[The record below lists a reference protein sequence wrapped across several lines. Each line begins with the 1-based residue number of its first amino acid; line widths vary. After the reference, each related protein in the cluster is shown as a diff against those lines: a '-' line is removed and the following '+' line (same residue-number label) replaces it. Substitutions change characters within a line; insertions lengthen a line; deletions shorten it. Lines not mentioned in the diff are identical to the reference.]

1 MLLVRPTH
9 PLPGMPVVAVYTVV
23 GEDAC
28 HFFITPA
35 RFEGPVFRL
44 PLRNVYIPWQRLEPQ
59 EILQLIRESM

>member
-1 MLLVRPTH
+1 
-9 PLPGMPVVAVYTVV
+9 VVAVYTVV